1 MERRCPTATYT
12 GTMRKVETRVR
23 VRYAETDQMGVVYYA
38 NYLVWMEVGRVAY
51 CSQVGFEYR
60 DMEREDDAILAV
72 TEARCRYLAPARFD
86 DEVRITTWVKEARSR
101 TLRFAYE
108 MTRETDDR
116 LLATGETLHIV
127 CDREGRTIRCRKSI
141 ASIFRLPRPAI
152 VARIPDLSLAFQAQ
166 FPAHA
171 HPRNERIRAQAGA
184 CGHGAIVP

>member
-1 MERRCPTATYT
+1 MKRPCPTATYT
-12 GTMRKVETRVR
+12 GTMHKVETRVR

-51 CSQVGFEYR
+51 CSQAGFEYR
-60 DMEREDDAILAV
+60 DMERKDDAILAV

-108 MTRETDDR
+108 MRRETDDR

-127 CDREGRTIRCRKSI
+127 CNREGRTIRLPEKYRRYFPLA
-141 ASIFRLPRPAI
+141 ASSNSS
-152 VARIPDLSLAFQAQ
+152 PD
-166 FPAHA
+166 P
-171 HPRNERIRAQAGA
+171 
-184 CGHGAIVP
+184 